1 MMSWYNILILIFLNK
16 VHMDNYLKDLLNTK
30 NLSILRTKL
39 LYLIVL
45 FFFETIY
52 RNKRVFF

>member
-1 MMSWYNILILIFLNK
+1 
-16 VHMDNYLKDLLNTK
+16 MDNYLKDLLNTK